1 MLSALATIIGLA
13 AAGCTTLANLPQ
25 LIKAWTSR
33 ETDDLSLKTSCCWGP
48 DFVPWIANGLLHQDL
63 VTILANGASLLL
75 LAALI
80 YENYFGGRDGRR

>member
-13 AAGCTTLANLPQ
+13 AAGCTPLANLPQ

-33 ETDDLSLKTSCCWGP
+33 ETDDLSLKTLLLLGSGLVLW
-48 DFVPWIANGLLHQDL
+48 VAYGLLHEDL
-63 VTILANGASLLL
+63 VIILANGASLLL

-80 YENYFGGRDGRR
+80 YAKLFRG